1 MSMLGFLGCL
11 AFAGLAM
18 AAYFGVIAS
27 ERRFAREREAWRDER
42 QELLNRIQA
51 PDRIPVRDMPGFVI
65 PERVPDEWASVGEI
79 SIDPEYGLSDEDDG

>member
-1 MSMLGFLGCL
+1 MLGFIFGCL
-11 AFAGLAM
+11 AFVALLSISYLA
-18 AAYFGVIAS
+18 